1 MSTKLDKLY
10 QILIY
15 TVVLSI
21 KEKSNETSL
30 LLLVENDVIL
40 SYFLICNLYVLQ
52 SGVQEYKFTE
62 VLS

>member
-1 MSTKLDKLY
+1 MTTNLSLDKLY

-40 SYFLICNLYVLQ
+40 SNFLIRTLYVLQ
-52 SGVQEYKFTE
+52 GGVQEYKFT
-62 VLS
+62 

>member
-1 MSTKLDKLY
+1 MIFMSTKLDKLY

-40 SYFLICNLYVLQ
+40 SYFLIRNLYVLQ
-52 SGVQEYKFTE
+52 SGVQVYKFT
-62 VLS
+62 